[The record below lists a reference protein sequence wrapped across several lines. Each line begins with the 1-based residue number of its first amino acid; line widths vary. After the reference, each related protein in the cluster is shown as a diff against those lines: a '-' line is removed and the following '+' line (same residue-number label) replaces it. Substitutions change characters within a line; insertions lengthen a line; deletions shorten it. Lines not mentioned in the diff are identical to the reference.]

1 MKLGIFGGTFDP
13 VHMGHL
19 IVAEEARQRL
29 GLDEV
34 VFVPAGQPWLK
45 SGLEITDAGHR
56 LAMLEL
62 AVAPNPYF
70 RLSDTEVRRPG
81 PSYTVDT
88 LEEMVAGR
96 GDGPELYVIVGLDAL
111 AELGRW
117 WRPQRLLELGT
128 LVAVARPGFQ
138 DLDRAAVESV
148 RPGASD
154 QVLVIDE
161 PLIGISGT
169 EIRRRVAEGLS
180 IKHRV
185 PAPVEAYIYERGLY
199 GAASGGGGPGRAG
212 DEAHPG
218 PGEAAG
224 AILELAK
231 RNGALHF
238 GEFKL
243 SSGGTSSYYF
253 DGRLVTLDPEGA
265 YLVARAFLPILAECR
280 AEAIAGP
287 TVGADPIVSSV
298 AVMSFKRGTP
308 VSGLIVRMEPKR
320 HGAGRMIEG
329 NLQPGVAVAV
339 VDDSCSTGGNLLH
352 AIAAVEEAGC
362 RVVKVMCI
370 LDRHQ
375 GGSDEIRRRGY
386 DFVALLEADE
396 DGNITPVW
404 GRRGP

>member
-1 MKLGIFGGTFDP
+1 VKLGIFGGTFDP
-13 VHMGHL
+13 VHTGHL
-19 IVAEEARQRL
+19 IAAEEARQSL

-34 VFVPAGQPWLK
+34 LFVPAGQPWLK
-45 SGLEITDAGHR
+45 SGREITDGGHR

-70 RLSDTEVRRPG
+70 RTSDTEIRRDG

-88 LEEMVAGR
+88 LEEMAAGR
-96 GDGPELYVIVGLDAL
+96 SGGPELYVIVGMDAL

-117 WRPQRLLELGT
+117 RRPQRLLELGT
-128 LVAVARPGFQ
+128 LVAVARPGYQ
-138 DLDRAAVESV
+138 DLDRAAVESI

-154 QVLVIDE
+154 RVLVVDG
-161 PLIGISGT
+161 PLIGISAT

-180 IKHRV
+180 IKHWV
-185 PAPVEAYIYERGLY
+185 PAPAEAYIYEHGLY
-199 GAASGGGGPGRAG
+199 GAEPEGGGAG
-212 DEAHPG
+212 TAGAEAHHRPA
-218 PGEAAG
+218 EAAE
-224 AILELAK
+224 AILELSK
-231 RNGALHF
+231 RSGALRF
-238 GEFKL
+238 GEFTL

-265 YLVARAFLPILAECR
+265 YLVAEAFLPILAECR

-308 VSGLIVRMEPKR
+308 VTGLIVRMEAKR
-320 HGAGRMIEG
+320 HGKGRMIEG
-329 NLQPGVAVAV
+329 NLKPGAAVAV
-339 VDDSCSTGGNLLH
+339 VDDSCSTGRSLLH
-352 AIAAVEEAGC
+352 AIATVEEVGG

-386 DFVALLEADE
+386 NFVALLEADE
-396 DGNITPVW
+396 DGNIALVRT
-404 GRRGP
+404 

>member
-13 VHMGHL
+13 VHTGHL

-34 VFVPAGQPWLK
+34 LFVPAGQPWLK
-45 SGLEITDAGHR
+45 SGREITDGGHR
-56 LAMLEL
+56 VAMLEA
-62 AVAPNPYF
+62 AVALNPYF
-70 RLSDTEVRRPG
+70 RLSDMEVRRPG

-88 LEEMVAGR
+88 LEEMVASR
-96 GDGPELYVIVGLDAL
+96 SDGPEMYVIVGLDAL

-117 WRPQRLLELGT
+117 HRPQRLMELGT
-128 LVAVARPGFQ
+128 LVAVARTGFQ
-138 DLDRAAVESV
+138 DLDRAAVDSV

-154 QVLVIDE
+154 RVLVVDG

-180 IKHRV
+180 IKHWV
-185 PAPVEAYIYERGLY
+185 PAPVEAYVHEHGLY
-199 GAASGGGGPGRAG
+199 GVEAEGGGPGPL
-212 DEAHPG
+212 EAEVRSG
-218 PGEAAG
+218 PVEAAE
-224 AILELAK
+224 AILDLARRK
-231 RNGALHF
+231 GALRF

-265 YLVARAFLPILAECR
+265 YLVAGAFLPILAECR
-280 AEAIAGP
+280 AAAIAGP

-308 VSGLIVRMEPKR
+308 ITGLIVRTEAKR
-320 HGAGRMIEG
+320 HGTGRLIEG
-329 NLQPGVAVAV
+329 DLKPGAAVAV

-352 AIAAVEEAGC
+352 AISTVEEVGG

-370 LDRHQ
+370 LDRRQ

-386 DFVALLEADE
+386 DFVALLESDE
-396 DGNITPVW
+396 DGNIAPART
-404 GRRGP
+404 